1 MTKKIFR
8 SIFIVAMVVF
18 LACLALIM
26 GVLYS
31 YYGSVQ
37 ENQLAAELS
46 FAAQGVEQNG
56 LAYLTGLR
64 GKDNRL
70 TWVAADGKV
79 LFDSQTDAKEME
91 NHAEREEIKKAL
103 KNGTGESARYSST
116 LTEQTVYYAKR
127 LSDGSVL
134 RISIS
139 RFTMLAL
146 GISMLQPMCIILVVA
161 LVLSGALAHS
171 LSKRIV
177 KPLEAVNLDKPME
190 NDTYE
195 ELAPILTRLE
205 QQHRQIRYQRE
216 ELRER
221 KNEFLAVISNMN
233 EGLVLLGENETI
245 LSINPA
251 AAGFFG
257 TDRDYIG
264 KNFISLERNRAIGK
278 MISSAEKSGRG
289 ELAISRGGREYQ
301 LSASR
306 VENGGKISGVVI
318 LIFDITEKI
327 FAERN
332 RREFTAN
339 VSHELKTPLQ
349 SIMGSAEL
357 MQNGLVKPDDL
368 PQFARR
374 IRSEAARLVTLI
386 EDIIRL
392 SQLDEQPDFMIEEV
406 DLSSLAR
413 EEINTLQLAA
423 DDKRVTLAFEGES
436 VTVKGVRQLL
446 HEVIYN
452 LLDNAIKYNLDGGSV
467 TVSVKAENE
476 AVCLTVADTGIG
488 IPSEYQTRIF
498 ERFYRVDKSHS
509 KQIGGTG
516 LGLSIVK
523 HAVQYMNGKIDL
535 KSESGVGTTIT
546 VTLPA

>member
-195 ELAPILTRLE
+195 ELVPILTRLE

>member
-8 SIFIVAMVVF
+8 SIFIVAMVAF

-195 ELAPILTRLE
+195 ELVPILTRLE

-251 AAGFFG
+251 AASFFG

-406 DLSSLAR
+406 DLSSLVR

>member
-195 ELAPILTRLE
+195 ELVPILTRLE

-221 KNEFLAVISNMN
+221 KNEFLAVVSNMN
-233 EGLVLLGENETI
+233 EGLVLLGENKTI

>member
-8 SIFIVAMVVF
+8 SIFIVAMVAF

-64 GKDNRL
+64 GKDIRL

-79 LFDSQTDAKEME
+79 LFDSQTDAEEME

-195 ELAPILTRLE
+195 ELVPILTRLE

-251 AAGFFG
+251 AASFFG

-264 KNFISLERNRAIGK
+264 KNFISLERDRAIGK

-406 DLSSLAR
+406 DLSSLVR

-535 KSESGVGTTIT
+535 KSESGAGTTIT

>member
-195 ELAPILTRLE
+195 ELVPILTRLE

-251 AAGFFG
+251 AAGLFG

-535 KSESGVGTTIT
+535 KSESGAGTTIT